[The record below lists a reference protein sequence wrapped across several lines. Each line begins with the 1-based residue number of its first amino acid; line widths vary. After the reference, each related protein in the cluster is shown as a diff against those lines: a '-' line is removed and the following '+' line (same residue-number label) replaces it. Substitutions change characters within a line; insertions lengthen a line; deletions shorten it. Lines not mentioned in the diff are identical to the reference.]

1 MADSQSPFFLAD
13 RVMARL
19 RGLVRAPDW
28 LVREVQ
34 QRLVLMLNHVLQQEP
49 EAQERI
55 RRHKGSV
62 VLTKWRD
69 FEIHLVATPAGLLDL
84 ADTGARPDLVLTLT
98 QSSPL
103 DLARATARGDKP
115 AVRIQGDVQLAAE
128 INWLVDH
135 VRWDIEEDLSRV
147 IGDAPAHA
155 ICDAARRIAQGL
167 RGFVGA
173 RGDGGK
179 PEPTAA
185 GGSSSSK
192 EKTEQQ
198 APPPG

>member
-1 MADSQSPFFLAD
+1 MANRQSSTSLAD
-13 RVMARL
+13 QVMGRL
-19 RGLVRAPDW
+19 RSLVQAPTW
-28 LVREVQ
+28 LIGEVQ
-34 QRLVLMLNHVLQQEP
+34 QRLVLVLNHVLQQEP

-62 VLTKWRD
+62 VLTKWRN
-69 FEIHLVATPAGLLDL
+69 FEIHLVATPAGLLDV
-84 ADTGARPDLVLTLT
+84 AEAGARPDLVLTLT
-98 QSSPL
+98 QTSPF

-155 ICDAARRIAQGL
+155 LADAARRVAQGL
-167 RGFVGA
+167 RSFVGN
-173 RGDGGK
+173 RRD
-179 PEPTAA
+179 PT
-185 GGSSSSK
+185 
-192 EKTEQQ
+192 T
-198 APPPG
+198 PPPG